1 MKKIFIC
8 ISLILFLFLLIYPF
22 IEIDTGKKI
31 IVFGYNDDVS
41 KYEDVSCYDESY
53 FYVEDKDIS
62 INNFTFSK
70 FLFFYIITLDY
81 EEGNVCETE
90 YLLEEE
96 YINNFLENAVI
107 LENENNIDLSKL
119 IEGKKAI
126 VSNKK
131 YFGNDYKSSIYYK
144 LDEEEQV
151 MYIFY
156 VDDLLVI
163 QVGNTDEGCKFI
175 AYR

>member
-1 MKKIFIC
+1 MKKIFIF
-8 ISLILFLFLLIYPF
+8 IILFFMLFFLVYPF

-31 IVFGYNDDVS
+31 IIFNYNGDVS

-70 FLFFYIITLDY
+70 FLFFHWIILDY
-81 EEGNVCETE
+81 EEGNICETE

-126 VSNKK
+126 VSNRK
-131 YFGNDYKSSIYYK
+131 YFDNDYKNSIYYI
-144 LDEEEQV
+144 LDGKEQL

-156 VDDLLVI
+156 VDDL
-163 QVGNTDEGCKFI
+163 
-175 AYR
+175 